1 MLKKFLEKIGF
12 VIGHPRTLSHKENS
26 LLRKEGLMSSC
37 EVAWESFD
45 CKHWFI
51 RNNKTSEMRVV
62 IK

>member
-12 VIGHPRTLSHKENS
+12 VIGYPRTLSHKENS
-26 LLRKEGLMSSC
+26 LLRKEGVMSSY
-37 EVAWESFD
+37 EVAWESSD